1 MEKQKDYNIEFLRF
15 IATVGVIF
23 VHVGVC
29 WISAFGKNASSF
41 QRFEFATVQHSMF
54 WAVPV
59 FMMITG
65 SLMMQKPKISYQKA
79 FGYFK
84 RMAVLLVLFGTVF
97 AWMELYF
104 KFHTINAEIMW
115 GGIFNMLTGCTWKH
129 LWYLY
134 MLLGIYLVLPILNSL
149 NNLRLKELLVF
160 VVCVFVFNSLLPTFG
175 LSCGIDFPIASIYI
189 GYFLTGYLVVKLN
202 CRNLIFTRPIVTL
215 PILLLTFFLLIGD
228 RYMTDVLGKNLVIDS
243 SSYSS
248 LFTVVQSVILF
259 WLFTR
264 RKGCFDKFCN
274 MWLIRRFNRCSLG
287 IYIIHMLWINII
299 IKVFHVDIMPYGL
312 LGIIPVGIIVFLL
325 AWVTTECMIKVPIL
339 KRYL

>member
-1 MEKQKDYNIEFLRF
+1 
-15 IATVGVIF
+15 
-23 VHVGVC
+23 
-29 WISAFGKNASSF
+29 
-41 QRFEFATVQHSMF
+41 
-54 WAVPV
+54 
-59 FMMITG
+59 
-65 SLMMQKPKISYQKA
+65 
-79 FGYFK
+79 
-84 RMAVLLVLFGTVF
+84 
-97 AWMELYF
+97 
-104 KFHTINAEIMW
+104 
-115 GGIFNMLTGCTWKH
+115 MLTGCTWKH

-149 NNLRLKELLVF
+149 NNLRLKELLFF

-189 GYFLTGYLVVKLN
+189 GYFMTGYLVVKLN
-202 CRNLIFTRPIVTL
+202 GRDLIFTKPVVTV
-215 PILLLTFFLLIGD
+215 PILFLTFFLLMAD
-228 RYMTDVLGKNLVIDS
+228 RYMTEVLGKKLLIDS

-264 RKGCFDKFCN
+264 RKGCFDKFSK

-299 IKVFHVDIMPYGL
+299 IKVLHVDIMPYGL
-312 LGIIPVGIIVFLL
+312 LGIIPMGIIVFLL

>member
-29 WISAFGKNASSF
+29 WISAFGNRASSF
-41 QRFEFATVQHSMF
+41 QRFEFVTVQHSMF

-97 AWMELYF
+97 AWMELFF
-104 KFHTINAEIMW
+104 KFHTVNAEIIG
-115 GGIFNMLTGCTWKH
+115 GGILNMLTGCTWKH

-149 NNLRLKELLVF
+149 NNWHFKELLF
-160 VVCVFVFNSLLPTFG
+160 LVVCIFVFNSLLPTFG
-175 LSCGIDFPIASIYI
+175 LSCGIDSPIASIYI
-189 GYFLTGYLVVKLN
+189 GYFLVGYLIIKLN
-202 CRNLIFTRPIVTL
+202 DRDMFFLRPIITV
-215 PILLLTFFLLIGD
+215 PILFFTFIIFIYD
-228 RYMTDVLGKNLVIDS
+228 RYAFYVFKKSLEFDS

-264 RKGCFDKFCN
+264 KKGCFDKFCK

-299 IKVFHVDIMPYGL
+299 IKVLHVDIMPYGL
-312 LGIIPVGIIVFLL
+312 FGIIPMGIIVFLL

>member
-29 WISAFGKNASSF
+29 WISAFGNRASCF

-97 AWMELYF
+97 AWMELFF
-104 KFHTINAEIMW
+104 KFHTVNAEIIG
-115 GGIFNMLTGCTWKH
+115 GGILNMLTGCTWKH

-149 NNLRLKELLVF
+149 NNWHFIELLF
-160 VVCVFVFNSLLPTFG
+160 LVVCIFVFNSLLPTFG

-189 GYFLTGYLVVKLN
+189 GYFLVGYLIIKLN
-202 CRNLIFTRPIVTL
+202 DRDMFFLRPIITV
-215 PILLLTFFLLIGD
+215 PILFFTFIIFIYD
-228 RYMTDVLGKNLVIDS
+228 RYAFYVFKKSLEFDC

-264 RKGCFDKFCN
+264 KKGCFDKFCK

-299 IKVFHVDIMPYGL
+299 IKVLHVDIMPYGL
-312 LGIIPVGIIVFLL
+312 FGIIPMGIIVFLL

>member
-1 MEKQKDYNIEFLRF
+1 
-15 IATVGVIF
+15 
-23 VHVGVC
+23 
-29 WISAFGKNASSF
+29 
-41 QRFEFATVQHSMF
+41 
-54 WAVPV
+54 
-59 FMMITG
+59 
-65 SLMMQKPKISYQKA
+65 
-79 FGYFK
+79 
-84 RMAVLLVLFGTVF
+84 
-97 AWMELYF
+97 
-104 KFHTINAEIMW
+104 
-115 GGIFNMLTGCTWKH
+115 
-129 LWYLY
+129 

-160 VVCVFVFNSLLPTFG
+160 VVCVYVFNSLLPTFG

-228 RYMTDVLGKNLVIDS
+228 RYMTEVLGKNLVINC

-264 RKGCFDKFCN
+264 RKGFFDKFCN

-325 AWVTTECMIKVPIL
+325 AWITTECMIKVPIL

>member
-1 MEKQKDYNIEFLRF
+1 M
-15 IATVGVIF
+15 
-23 VHVGVC
+23 
-29 WISAFGKNASSF
+29 
-41 QRFEFATVQHSMF
+41 
-54 WAVPV
+54 
-59 FMMITG
+59 
-65 SLMMQKPKISYQKA
+65 
-79 FGYFK
+79 
-84 RMAVLLVLFGTVF
+84 
-97 AWMELYF
+97 
-104 KFHTINAEIMW
+104 
-115 GGIFNMLTGCTWKH
+115 GGILNMLTGCTWKH

-149 NNLRLKELLVF
+149 NNWHIKELLF
-160 VVCVFVFNSLLPTFG
+160 LVVCIFVFNSLLPTFG

-189 GYFLTGYLVVKLN
+189 GYFLVGYLIIKLN
-202 CRNLIFTRPIVTL
+202 DRDMFFLRPIITV
-215 PILLLTFFLLIGD
+215 PILFFTFIIFIYD
-228 RYMTDVLGKNLVIDS
+228 RYAFYVFKKSLEFDS

-264 RKGCFDKFCN
+264 KKECFDKFCK

-299 IKVFHVDIMPYGL
+299 IKVLHVDIMPYGL
-312 LGIIPVGIIVFLL
+312 FGIIPMGIIVFLL